1 MSIFDL
7 HMHSNISRDGTYTPE
22 ELIQIAKNSGLKV
35 VALSDH
41 NDMHGI
47 DRMIEAGKNENI
59 QVIPAIEF
67 DTLFEGLEV
76 HLLGYN
82 FDYNQPYYQNLGE
95 YTLNLIDSATVERV
109 ELFKKNYGVDLDAQ
123 AILKEADEKGENPY
137 FIAFDTMISDPR
149 NKDIPAFQDYMPGGK
164 RSNPAKVNF
173 YWDNCSVGSP
183 NYVEVIFPDFKETVE
198 RIHKDGGITVLAH
211 PFKNFYL
218 KDELLL
224 KAIEAGVDGI
234 EAYSNY
240 HDEKMNAYYDD
251 FCAKHNVL
259 MTCGSDFH
267 GALKPK
273 IKMGEYGYNK
283 GKDQEILDTFLQYLK
298 K

>member
-22 ELIQIAKNSGLKV
+22 ELIQIAKQNGLKV

-47 DRMIEAGKNENI
+47 DRMIEAGKKENI

-82 FDYNQPYYQNLGE
+82 FDYNKPYYETLGD
-95 YTLNLIDSATVERV
+95 YTLRLIDSATSKRIQLFQKNFGV
-109 ELFKKNYGVDLDAQ
+109 ELDEE
-123 AILKEADEKGENPY
+123 AIMKEANEKGENPY
-137 FIAFDTMISDPR
+137 FITFEHMFNDPR
-149 NKDIPAFQDYMPGGK
+149 NKDIPAFQDYFPGGK
-164 RSNPAKVNF
+164 RDNPAKVNF
-173 YWDNCSVGSP
+173 YWDNCSAGSP
-183 NYVEVIFPDFKETVE
+183 NYVEVIFPDFKETID
-198 RIHKDGGITVLAH
+198 RIHEDGGIAVLAH

-218 KDELLL
+218 KEDLLL

-240 HDEKMNAYYDD
+240 HTPEMNTYYDE
-251 FCAKHNVL
+251 FCTKHNIM
-259 MTCGSDFH
+259 MTFGSDFH
-267 GALKPK
+267 GALKPA
-273 IKMGEYGYNK
+273 IKMGEYGYTK
-283 GKDQEILDTFLQYLK
+283 GEEQKVLDTFLQALNK
-298 K
+298 

>member
-1 MSIFDL
+1 MGLFDL
-7 HMHSNISRDGTYTPE
+7 HMHSTISRDGSYTPE
-22 ELIQIAKNSGLKV
+22 ELIQIAKKQGLKV

-41 NDMHGI
+41 NDMKGI
-47 DRMIEAGKNENI
+47 DRMIEAGKKENI

-82 FDYNQPYYQNLGE
+82 FDYNKPYYQNLGE

-109 ELFKKNYGVDLDAQ
+109 ELFKKNYGVELDAQ
-123 AILKEADEKGENPY
+123 AILKEANEKGENPY
-137 FIAFDTMISDPR
+137 FITFDTMINDPR
-149 NKDIPAFQDYMPGGK
+149 NKDIAIFKEYRPGGK
-164 RSNPAKVNF
+164 RCSPDKVNF

-183 NYVEVIFPDFKETVE
+183 NYVEVKFPDFKETVA
-198 RIHKDGGITVLAH
+198 RIHADGGIAILAH

-240 HDEKMNAYYDD
+240 HTPEMNAYYEA
-251 FCAKHNVL
+251 FCMKHNVM
-259 MTCGSDFH
+259 MTFGSDFH
-267 GALKPK
+267 GALKPA
-273 IKMGEYGYNK
+273 IEMGEYGYTKGEEQKVLDIFLNALNK
-283 GKDQEILDTFLQYLK
+283 
-298 K
+298 